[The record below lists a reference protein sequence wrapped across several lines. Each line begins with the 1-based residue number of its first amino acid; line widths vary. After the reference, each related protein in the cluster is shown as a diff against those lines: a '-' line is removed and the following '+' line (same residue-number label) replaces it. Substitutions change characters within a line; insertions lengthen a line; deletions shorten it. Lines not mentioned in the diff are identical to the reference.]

1 MIPGGHDRH
10 EENVAPYLLGALP
23 ELEATAFAR
32 HLMSC
37 TTCREQL
44 ERLRPAAEV
53 LPRAVDTFEPPPGL
67 KASLMRAIEE
77 EGTADHA
84 PAPAPAESLDPSPPV
99 RVEPPRP
106 RSWRLPRLIPP
117 MAALRPTAAWASAAV
132 FLVAGVA
139 GGWSITQ
146 LTKPDVPDDSL
157 TVAAEVDRSRFTRGT
172 GSLVLPDRD
181 GQTAVL
187 RVQGMRPAP
196 KGKVYEIWVQR
207 GEEVAPASLFT
218 VGADGTGLG
227 AVSEDLSEVDAVFV
241 TRERASG
248 ATAPTEE
255 PVVRVDL

>member
-1 MIPGGHDRH
+1 VIPGGHDRH

-23 ELEATAFAR
+23 ELEATAFTR
-32 HLMSC
+32 HLMGC
-37 TTCREQL
+37 TACREEL
-44 ERLRPAAEV
+44 ERLRPAADV

-67 KASLMRAIEE
+67 KASLMRAIDED
-77 EGTADHA
+77 GTADHA
-84 PAPAPAESLDPSPPV
+84 SSPAPVEAPDPSPV
-99 RVEPPRP
+99 RVEASRRP
-106 RSWRLPRLIPP
+106 SWKLPRLSSP

-132 FLVAGVA
+132 FLVAGAA
-139 GGWSITQ
+139 GGWGISQ
-146 LTKPDVPDDSL
+146 LNEPEVQDDSL
-157 TVAAEVDRSRFTRGT
+157 TVSAKVDRSRFTRGT

-227 AVSEDLSEVDAVFV
+227 AVSQDLSEVDAVFV

-248 ATAPTEE
+248 AAAPTEE